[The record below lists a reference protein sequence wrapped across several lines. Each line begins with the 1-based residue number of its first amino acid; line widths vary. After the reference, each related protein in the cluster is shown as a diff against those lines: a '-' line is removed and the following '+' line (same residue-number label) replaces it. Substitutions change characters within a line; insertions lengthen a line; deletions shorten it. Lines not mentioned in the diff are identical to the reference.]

1 MSSQIM
7 PSDAELKSNRA
18 EEAQALEE
26 DARLRTDIRLL
37 GRILGDTV
45 RDQEGADVFDLVER
59 IRQTSI
65 RFHRDDDRPARR
77 ELEIILDSMS
87 ISETVRIV
95 RAFSYFSH
103 LANIAEDQNNIRQM
117 RARLSVAGAPRPGT
131 PTQTL
136 AHAPGA
142 GLSAAAFRGLF
153 KQTPV
158 GPVLT

>member
-1 MSSQIM
+1 MIAGQFLEPAMPSQIV
-7 PSDAELKSNRA
+7 PSKPDLRSNRA
-18 EEAQALEE
+18 DEIAALEA
-26 DARLRTDIRLL
+26 DARLREDIRLL

-59 IRQTSI
+59 IRQASI
-65 RFHRDDDRPARR
+65 RFHRDEDRPARR

-117 RARLSVAGAPRPGT
+117 RARSTAAPRPGT
-131 PTQTL
+131 LALAL
-136 AHAPGA
+136 AHARVA
-142 GLSAAAFRGLF
+142 GFSA
-153 KQTPV
+153 T
-158 GPVLT
+158 